1 MSVETQIVV
10 TLHYLADEGR
20 MTKVSNSFGLE
31 KATVQKSFAVLP
43 LWFQKNLDQVTYYFL
58 KRRKKL
64 KSMPETFTID
74 IVSLNALVL
83 LTVHI

>member
-58 KRRKKL
+58 NRRKKL